1 MLQAL
6 IVTLRE
12 GVEAALIV
20 GIVLAYLRK
29 IGRSDLRKIVY
40 IALIAAFLCSI
51 GVAIVLARTQFNQ
64 DIFEGVVM
72 LAAAVFVV
80 SMIVFMMRASKKLKG
95 EIEGRLQTL
104 AGESSTFGVFL
115 FVFLMVLREG
125 VETVL
130 ILSAVSLNST
140 ELMSF
145 IGTLAGVALSIV
157 FGVMFVKGSVRINLQ
172 KFFRI
177 TTAILFLVAA
187 QLLVSGLHELSENG
201 VLPSS
206 RKEMA
211 MIGPIVRNDFFF
223 FVTIVALAAL
233 MFLFDQR
240 RRSPEAA
247 SPESGAARRK
257 ATWSSRRERLWA
269 AAVYL
274 SSFVFIVLVT
284 AQFIYAKSTTS
295 LSPANEIVF
304 VNGKAAIP
312 IAQFADGDLHRYS
325 AVVNGQSVRFLLFK
339 RPDGKVVSVMDA
351 CAICGP
357 VGFYKSGQMLICKNC
372 SAPVNPQ
379 SVGEPGGCNP
389 VPLSSS
395 VSGDSIIIAESELA
409 RMAEHIK
416 Q

>member
-1 MLQAL
+1 
-6 IVTLRE
+6 
-12 GVEAALIV
+12 VEAALIV
-20 GIVLAYLRK
+20 GIVLAYLKK
-29 IGRSDLRKIVY
+29 IGRADLRKTVY
-40 IALIAAFLCSI
+40 SALVAACVCSI
-51 GVAIVLARTQFNQ
+51 AVAVVLARTQFNS

-80 SMIVFMMRASKKLKG
+80 SMIIFMMRASKKLKG
-95 EIEGRLQTL
+95 EIEGRLQSL
-104 AGESSTFGVFL
+104 AGESSTFGIFI

-140 ELMSF
+140 ELLSF
-145 IGTLAGVALSIV
+145 IGTLIGVALSLV

-172 KFFRI
+172 RFFRV

-187 QLLVSGLHELSENG
+187 QLVVSGLHELSENG

-206 RKEMA
+206 RREMA
-211 MIGPIVRNDFFF
+211 TIGPIVRNDFFF
-223 FVTIVALAAL
+223 FVMILALAAL
-233 MFLFDQR
+233 MVLFDQR
-240 RRSPEAA
+240 RRAPEAV
-247 SPESGAARRK
+247 SVESGAGRRK
-257 ATWSSRRERLWA
+257 AAWSSHRERLWA
-269 AAVYL
+269 ASVYF

-295 LSPANEIVF
+295 LSPANEVAF
-304 VNGKAAIP
+304 VNGVATIP
-312 IAQFADGDLHRYS
+312 IAQVSDGDLHRYS

-351 CAICGP
+351 CSICGP
-357 VGFYKSGQMLICKNC
+357 VGFYKSGQMIICKNC

-389 VPLSSS
+389 IPLPTST
-395 VSGDSIIIAESELA
+395 SGDSIIVAESELA
-409 RMAEHIK
+409 RLAGSIK